1 VSDGIINNEILDKLV
16 NINIEEITLL
26 QENISRIKDSI
37 ILLNEC
43 YNGSDLKFISSG
55 ALEQFNNLNKIIDV
69 NKSYIEV
76 LKDVKTF
83 YNAQDQEMKY
93 AVDSL
98 NSRN

>member
-1 VSDGIINNEILDKLV
+1 MSDGVINNEILDKLI
-16 NINIEEITLL
+16 NINIEEINLL
-26 QENISRIKDSI
+26 QENISKIKDSI

-43 YNGSDLKFISSG
+43 YNGNDLKFISSG